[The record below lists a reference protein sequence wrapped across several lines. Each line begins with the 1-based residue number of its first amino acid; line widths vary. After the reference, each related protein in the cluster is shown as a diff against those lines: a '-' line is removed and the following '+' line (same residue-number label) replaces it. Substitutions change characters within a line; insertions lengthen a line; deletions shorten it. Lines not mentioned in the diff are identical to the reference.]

1 SYVGSSDDIV
11 GLGRVKMNL
20 PGTIFPQEG
29 YFYGFFGLQNA
40 DGKRVTTFSVWFHV
54 YNGNPDMFVNKAPFR
69 TELQK
74 LLDEGEATIN
84 AYKDQLDKEIS
95 TVTESYT
102 KIQATVLALTVQL
115 NELAQK
121 IKDGNVVTNA
131 DLKTWSDQFNTTV
144 QGKLDGMTADIAN
157 LATNSSDAY
166 ITNLKI
172 LLQVSWQES
181 TTSGWYPQGFS
192 VNEDKNELYLSTQIT
207 GGTETRIE
215 I

>member
-1 SYVGSSDDIV
+1 VGSSDDIV

-74 LLDEGEATIN
+74 LLDEGEATIDQ
-84 AYKDQLDKEIS
+84 YKNQLNDQIS

-102 KIQATVLALTVQL
+102 KTQATVLALTAQL

-166 ITNLKI
+166 ITNLKL
-172 LLQVSWQES
+172 LLQVSWQEAA
-181 TTSGWYPQGFS
+181 TSGWYPQGFS

-207 GGTETRIE
+207 GGTETRI
-215 I
+215 